1 MLLLATAAPATPVA
15 GPEYAWWAL
24 LLGALAA
31 SALLLGAGT
40 AIVWK
45 PRAGL
50 TAAMTAFGAG
60 ALLAALSVEIVAPH
74 AMAVLG
80 HEAGGPEGATH
91 GADPATTL
99 LVLLGGCVAGGII
112 FVLLDQIVS
121 AHGGYLRKT
130 ATTITYLGKRRKE
143 RMQHMLERLAQIEF
157 LRRIP
162 PEHVEELVRYVRPVA
177 FQKGEWLFK
186 QGDAGDRLY
195 FIAQG
200 EISLLKD
207 GQPFK
212 TLGAG
217 EVLGEIAL
225 LTGAPRTATAGART
239 HVLAIELLK
248 EDFDRIRKLSPQLE
262 AATSALAS
270 ARLDEL
276 RERDEQAGRA
286 AAEWAQQ
293 AAQALRTGSE
303 LPTPQEVKQA
313 ASEHKSAALAIW
325 LGTLLDG
332 LSESFVIGTSL
343 LALITA
349 RLATGTPS
357 LGEVVPYTFIAGL
370 FLCNFPEAMSSSLGM
385 KDQGW
390 KGHKIIALWF
400 SLVVITAAGAAVG
413 YLVGSEVS
421 HLVVVVIEGIAAGA
435 MLTMVAQAMIP
446 EAVHIGGANVVGLS
460 TLAGFLSAVAFKVL
474 ER

>member
-1 MLLLATAAPATPVA
+1 MNVLATAAPTTVVP
-15 GPEYAWWAL
+15 GPEYALWAF
-24 LLGALAA
+24 LLGLLAA
-31 SALLLGAGT
+31 SALLIGAG
-40 AIVWK
+40 AAMVWK

-74 AMAVLG
+74 AIAVLG
-80 HEAGGPEGATH
+80 HGAGGPEGATH
-91 GADPATTL
+91 GANPVTTFF
-99 LVLLGGCVAGGII
+99 VLLGGCIAGGFI

-130 ATTITYLGKRRKE
+130 ATTITYLGKRRKQ
-143 RMQHMLERLAQIEF
+143 RMQHMLERLARIDF

-177 FQKGEWLFK
+177 FQKDEWLFR
-186 QGDAGDRLY
+186 QGDPGDRMY

-200 EISLLKD
+200 EIALLKD
-207 GQPFK
+207 GQHFK

-225 LTGAPRTATAGART
+225 LTGAPRTATAGARS

-248 EDFDRIRKLSPQLE
+248 EDFDRIRKHSPQLE
-262 AATSALAS
+262 AATSELAS

-276 RERDEQAGRA
+276 RERDEQAGRQ

-343 LALITA
+343 LALVTA
-349 RLATGTPS
+349 RLATGTPQ
-357 LGEVVPYTFIAGL
+357 LGEVVPYTFVAGL

-390 KGHKIIALWF
+390 KGHKILALWF

-413 YLVGSEVS
+413 YLVGSEVNE
-421 HLVVVVIEGIAAGA
+421 LVVVTIEGIAAGA

-460 TLAGFLSAVAFKVL
+460 TLAGFLAAVAFKVL

>member
-1 MLLLATAAPATPVA
+1 MLLPATAAPPVA
-15 GPEYAWWAL
+15 GPEYAWWAF

-31 SALLLGAGT
+31 SALLLGAGM

-80 HEAGGPEGATH
+80 REAGGPEGATH
-91 GADPATTL
+91 GADPVMTL
-99 LVLLGGCVAGGII
+99 LVLLAGCVAGGII

-162 PEHVEELVRYVRPVA
+162 PDHVEELVRYVRPVA

-186 QGDAGDRLY
+186 QGDPGDRLY

-200 EISLLKD
+200 QIDLLKN
-207 GQPFK
+207 GQHFK

-262 AATSALAS
+262 AAASQLAS

-293 AAQALRTGSE
+293 AAHALRTGAE
-303 LPTPQEVKQA
+303 LPTPQEVRQA

-390 KGHKIIALWF
+390 KGHKIIGLWF

-413 YLVGSEVS
+413 YLVGAEVS
-421 HLVVVVIEGIAAGA
+421 HVVVVVIEGIAAGA

>member
-91 GADPATTL
+91 GADPVTTL

-343 LALITA
+343 LALT
-349 RLATGTPS
+349 TSPS
-357 LGEVVPYTFIAGL
+357 DGGL

-390 KGHKIIALWF
+390 KGHKILALWF